1 MLLEIESMA
10 EMKTGD
16 EEHFLNSRAERY
28 RAGNERERKT
38 TRRIKEVKYLNSVP
52 ER

>member
-10 EMKTGD
+10 EMETGD

-28 RAGNERERKT
+28 RERKT